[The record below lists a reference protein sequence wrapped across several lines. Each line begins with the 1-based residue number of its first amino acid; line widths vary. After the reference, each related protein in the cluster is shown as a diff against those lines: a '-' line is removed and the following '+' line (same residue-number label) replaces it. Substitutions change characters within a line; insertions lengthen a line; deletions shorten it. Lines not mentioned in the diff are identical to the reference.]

1 VLQTVTEIL
10 LSIVLTTSI
19 AGAGLII
26 AIYALIAPISNRIF
40 EERLNSL
47 HNKMVEFEK
56 SKEKITPEES
66 LEEFQH
72 FRAKAVEIQSMKAFP
87 SYLASGVK
95 FVFTCYIMAAFFSL
109 LWLTNVVQ
117 NTLAEFLLISL
128 FCLSTISFFIVG
140 WYAIKDVNISMKEE
154 FEQLKK
160 AQEEME
166 KTRKKIEEFRK
177 KIEEAKSKK

>member
-1 VLQTVTEIL
+1 MFQTVTDIL
-10 LSIVLTTSI
+10 LSTLLASSI
-19 AGAGLII
+19 TGAGLII

-87 SYLASGVK
+87 SYLAFGVK
-95 FVFTCYIMAAFFSL
+95 FVFTCYIMTAFFSS

-117 NTLAEFLLISL
+117 NPLAEFLLISL

-140 WYAIKDVNISMKEE
+140 RYAIKDVSISMKEE

-160 AQEEME
+160 ASEEME
-166 KTRKKIEEFRK
+166 KTRKELEEFKQKWKQRK
-177 KIEEAKSKK
+177 PA